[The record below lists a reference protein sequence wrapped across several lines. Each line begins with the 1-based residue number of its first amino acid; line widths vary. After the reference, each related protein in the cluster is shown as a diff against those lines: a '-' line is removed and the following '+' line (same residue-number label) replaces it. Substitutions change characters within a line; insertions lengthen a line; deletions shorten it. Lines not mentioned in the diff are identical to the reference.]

1 MLSCVLTI
9 EAQNRMVG
17 AGNIAKR
24 GEWLYNGIME
34 VTVMKRWMAFLLAL
48 LLCGSAFAETDYLA
62 AGEMYMQMLAEGRYE
77 EICECMTPE
86 MQAVLMAD
94 GLAQSMEA
102 LGGLVDQLPA
112 VLKEEQG
119 YHVAEFGA
127 EHETGLFT
135 YSIVMDDDAKLAG
148 LSIRPA
154 QSLAAPLDADWQD
167 IAEGYMEQL
176 KDGDIE
182 SVWQQMTGE
191 MQEALPLDALVQ
203 TLNALGE
210 IRTYEFSESTAQSG
224 IQIVRFDVEQGAA
237 WYQYNWM
244 LDAEMKIAG
253 LQVMPGSAPVK
264 TAEEIPADLHVET
277 VLLRPGQADE
287 TEALLTLPAA
297 EGTFPAVILVH
308 GSGPND
314 RDESV
319 YGMTPLKDLAEGL
332 ARMGIASIRYDKYT
346 YAHAD
351 QISDPASFT
360 VEQEYIADAREA
372 LAALENDPR
381 ISDIYLAGHSQ
392 GGMLMPRIIAEL
404 GRDRFA
410 GGIAIAGSPLHMWE
424 IQHAQNVAILDTLS
438 GEEKAQARAVIDAEL
453 AKLELLPGWTD
464 DERRQNTFFGVSAYY
479 QWDDMSCDAGELAA
493 QNGLPM
499 LMLQGDADWQ
509 VMLENGVHAWQKVCP
524 DADYAVLENV
534 THMLN
539 RVDTVTGTTADYVP
553 FAKVDPTVI
562 EAIGSWILWNE

>member
-1 MLSCVLTI
+1 MRQMLFCKLTI
-9 EAQNRMVG
+9 EAQNRMVE
-17 AGNIAKR
+17 AGNIVKRAK
-24 GEWLYNGIME
+24 WFYNGIME

-62 AGEMYMQMLAEGRYE
+62 AGEMYMNMLAESRCAE
-77 EICECMTPE
+77 VFECMTPE
-86 MQAVLMAD
+86 MQAVLTA
-94 GLAQSMEA
+94 
-102 LGGLVDQLPA
+102 
-112 VLKEEQG
+112 
-119 YHVAEFGA
+119 
-127 EHETGLFT
+127 
-135 YSIVMDDDAKLAG
+135 
-148 LSIRPA
+148 
-154 QSLAAPLDADWQD
+154 
-167 IAEGYMEQL
+167 
-176 KDGDIE
+176 
-182 SVWQQMTGE
+182 
-191 MQEALPLDALVQ
+191 DALTQ

-210 IRTYEFSESTAQSG
+210 IRGYEFSENTAQNG
-224 IQIVRFDVEQGAA
+224 IQIVRFDVEQGGA

-244 LDAEMKIAG
+244 LDAETKIAG

-264 TAEEIPADLHVET
+264 AAGEIPADIHVET
-277 VLLRPGQADE
+277 VLLRPGQPDE

-297 EGTFPAVILVH
+297 EGEFPAVILVH

-332 ARMGIASIRYDKYT
+332 SRMGIASIRYDKYT

-381 ISDIYLAGHSQ
+381 ISDIYLVGHSQ

-404 GRDRFA
+404 GSDRFA

-424 IQHAQNVAILDTLS
+424 IQYAQNLAILDTLS
-438 GEEKAQARAVIDAEL
+438 GEEKAQAQAVIDAEL
-453 AKLELLPGWTD
+453 AKLELMPGWSD

-479 QWDDMSCDAGELAA
+479 QWDDMSYDAGKLAA
-493 QNGLPM
+493 QNGLPL

-509 VMLENGVHAWQKVCP
+509 VTLENGAHAWREVCP
-524 DADYAVLENV
+524 EADYMVLENI

-553 FAKVDPTVI
+553 FAKVDPAVI
-562 EAIGSWILWNE
+562 EAIGNWILWNE